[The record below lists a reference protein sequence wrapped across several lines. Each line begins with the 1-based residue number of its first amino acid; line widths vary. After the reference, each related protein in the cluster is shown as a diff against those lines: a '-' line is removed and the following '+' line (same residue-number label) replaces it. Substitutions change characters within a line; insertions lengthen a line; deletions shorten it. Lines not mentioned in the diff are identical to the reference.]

1 MGWHDHHT
9 KNTSPSFLCHTLVSW
24 LGNAGEDPPHSSI
37 STMSNKRT
45 KNNEGWY
52 TPLNDLFAPEPGV
65 PVLPPRPSTGS
76 IATDVALGVLDTWY
90 YQEAQAWQR
99 VAGERQIQ
107 IETLQNHV
115 VTSTQDALRANQS
128 ATRRGTL
135 LGIANDQIA
144 SLRREVDFKTALIAE
159 IFERFPEVCHEYEWA
174 YSDEVLGQHFQDGE
188 ETEMEELD
196 EE

>member
-1 MGWHDHHT
+1 
-9 KNTSPSFLCHTLVSW
+9 
-24 LGNAGEDPPHSSI
+24 
-37 STMSNKRT
+37 MSNKRV
-45 KNNEGWY
+45 KNEEGWY
-52 TPLNDLFAPEPGV
+52 TPLTELFTVEPGV

-76 IATDVALGVLDTWY
+76 VAADVALGVLDTWY

-99 VAGERQIQ
+99 VAGERQTN

-115 VTSTQDALRANQS
+115 ATATQDALRANQS

-159 IFERFPEVCHEYEWA
+159 IFERFPEVTAEYEWA
-174 YSDEVLGQHFQDGE
+174 YSDEILGRHFDGE
-188 ETEMEELD
+188 ETEVEEVD

>member
-1 MGWHDHHT
+1 
-9 KNTSPSFLCHTLVSW
+9 
-24 LGNAGEDPPHSSI
+24 
-37 STMSNKRT
+37 MSNKRV
-45 KNNEGWY
+45 KNEDGWY
-52 TPLNDLFAPEPGV
+52 TPLNDLFQPEPGV

-99 VAGERQIQ
+99 VAGERQAR

-115 VTSTQDALRANQS
+115 ASATQDALRANHS

-135 LGIANDQIA
+135 LGLANDQIA
-144 SLRREVDFKTALIAE
+144 SLRREVDFKSALLAE
-159 IFERFPEVCHEYEWA
+159 IFERFPEVTAEYEWA
-174 YSDEVLGQHFQDGE
+174 YSNEVLGPHFDGE
-188 ETEMEELD
+188 DTEVEEID